1 MFTTEKN
8 AVFMPTAVQIL
19 VSHRKKYNGNKQI
32 IIMHLID
39 VAMISQNGTP
49 TIDSPFLKF
58 DLSLEPSLF
67 PLHGILQVLNCCLL

>member
-8 AVFMPTAVQIL
+8 AIFMSTAVQIL
-19 VSHRKKYNGNKQI
+19 VSYRKKYNGNTQI

-49 TIDSPFLKF
+49 TINRLT
-58 DLSLEPSLF
+58 F
-67 PLHGILQVLNCCLL
+67 PQI